1 VDFALTRGTLL
12 AALVALGCFG
22 PLGPFPD
29 GRLSGRVVTAPVDE
43 WPCAANRVLEL
54 ETDPIAPVSVNV
66 HFVSEG
72 SRLWVATVLGGSS
85 DWARRALADPRVRV
99 RLGDGVYERRAVR
112 VTERSEIEHVAALYR
127 EKYTI
132 TPDVADD
139 GALVFRLEPR

>member
-1 VDFALTRGTLL
+1 MTRGTLL

-43 WPCAANRVLEL
+43 WPCAASRVLEL
-54 ETDPIAPVSVNV
+54 ETDPIAPLSVNV
-66 HFVSEG
+66 HFVTEG
-72 SRLWVATVLGGSS
+72 SRLWVATVIRGS

-127 EKYTI
+127 EKYTL

-139 GALVFRLEPR
+139 GALVLRLEPRP